1 MDKEVIEY
9 EIDNLD
15 SNKLIKKDY
24 LTNNDFTYRFI
35 YEYSLNDLNTLIT
48 ENYLFNNNNLY
59 VCKLYFNSKKE
70 LSYNYKSYDELS
82 FYINSNKTLYDNYE
96 IFLNMYNNYPIT
108 TINNKGYL
116 YVEQINMNQLHNI
129 DEIYFYQLIVYIEN
143 NNNEINIYLYNH
155 NYYLNFKFDSD
166 TYNVNYISG
175 YYSFFTKSNINYMN
189 EQASNII
196 ISIMDIY
203 TNNMINNNDN
213 IDIWKFIFSVDKNYK
228 LTLYDYNRFDN
239 NINIFVSINE
249 NYDES
254 TYNDILT
261 NVNNISSIDNDINFI
276 FLKKYN
282 L

>member
-82 FYINSNKTLYDNYE
+82 FYINSNNTLYDNYE

>member
-1 MDKEVIEY
+1 MDKDVIEY
-9 EIDNLD
+9 EIDNID

-24 LTNNDFTYRFI
+24 LINNGFTYRFI

-82 FYINSNKTLYDNYE
+82 FYINSNNTLYDNYE
-96 IFLNMYNNYPIT
+96 IFLNMYDNLPIT
-108 TINNKGYL
+108 TINDKGYL
-116 YVEQINMNQLHNI
+116 YIEQINMNQLHNI
-129 DEIYFYQLIVYIEN
+129 DEIYFYQLFVYIEN

-155 NYYLNFKFDSD
+155 NYYLNFKFDSE

-175 YYSFFTKSNINYMN
+175 YYSFFTKSNIEYMN

-203 TNNMINNNDN
+203 SNNIINNNDN
-213 IDIWKFIFSVDKNYK
+213 IDIWKFIFSIDKNYN

-261 NVNNISSIDNDINFI
+261 NVNNISSIDNDINFV